1 MAEQHDSSAERRLPL
16 TRERILSA
24 ASDLADAG
32 GIATLTMRKLG
43 QALGVEAMSLYN
55 HVANKDDLL
64 NGMVDLVFDEV
75 GLPPGDIDW
84 KEAMRQ
90 RASTVR
96 AVLARHPWAL
106 GLMESRLTPGPA
118 TLRHHNAVIGCLRAA
133 GFSIA
138 LTAHAYSALDSY
150 IYGFALQQ
158 TQLPFK
164 SPEEAAAMA
173 ETFLQHF
180 PADAYPHL
188 AELTVQHVLQ
198 PGYDYADEFAF
209 GLDLLLDGLEQR
221 KETP

>member
-32 GIATLTMRKLG
+32 GLATLTMRKLG

-64 NGMVDLVFDEV
+64 NGMVDLVFEEV

-118 TLRHHNAVIGCLRAA
+118 TLRHHDAVIGCLRAA

-180 PADAYPHL
+180 PADTFPHL
-188 AELTVQHVLQ
+188 AELTVQHILQ
-198 PGYDYADEFAF
+198 PGYDYADEFTF